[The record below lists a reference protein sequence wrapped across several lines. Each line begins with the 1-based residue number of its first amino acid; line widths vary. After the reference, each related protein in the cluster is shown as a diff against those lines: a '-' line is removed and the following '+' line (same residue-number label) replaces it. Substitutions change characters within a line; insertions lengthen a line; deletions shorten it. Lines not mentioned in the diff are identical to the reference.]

1 MKFAAGDRPG
11 SRPEGLQPFHTA
23 NSTAA
28 PSTSD
33 FALPCPRRHLGFA
46 LWIFGTIVCFGQ
58 SNTPVKSPVPSP
70 EFSVPGGIRPQPFEV
85 KLQAPS
91 APPES
96 VIRYT
101 LDGSDPT
108 QQSALYTSPLSV
120 TRSVRVKARTFSP
133 GAGASPT
140 VSQSYTL
147 LAADFQPFNSSLPLI
162 VVNTFGQPVP
172 HLTKV
177 PGSFQI
183 LEPAGGANSVT
194 GKPTWQGR
202 VEINRRGNTSRQFPK
217 HSYTLKLT
225 DDSGQSSK
233 VPLAGLPA
241 DSDWVLYAP
250 YFDRTQLRDVLA
262 YELSNQLGRYAPRTR
277 FVEVFVAGPTG
288 RMGNRDY
295 VGTYVLA
302 EKIKRGRNRV
312 NLDATEAGEA
322 SGETPGGYLFKK
334 DHVDPGE
341 IGFRTGRGL
350 HFLYVYP
357 KERDITGEQRTRL
370 VNYLNQFERTLHG
383 RNFAD
388 PNEGYAKF
396 LDVDAFID
404 HFWLVEMSKNVDGF
418 RFSAFLQLSPAG
430 KLKMGPT
437 WDWDQSFGNANFY
450 GGDSPEGWYWPH
462 IRETEIDWF
471 DQLRKD
477 PQFQQRY
484 IKRWFELRRG
494 PFATA
499 QLLRRIDALVATLGE
514 AQQRN
519 SNRWPTRRDYLDY
532 IRTMK
537 RWIQRRVDWIDRELA
552 PAPGEGSK
560 EVPDSPK

>member
-1 MKFAAGDRPG
+1 MVG
-11 SRPEGLQPFHTA
+11 
-23 NSTAA
+23 
-28 PSTSD
+28 
-33 FALPCPRRHLGFA
+33 
-46 LWIFGTIVCFGQ
+46 FGQ
-58 SNTPVKSPVPSP
+58 DNTPKKSPVPSP
-70 EFSVPGGIRPQPFEV
+70 EFSLPRGIYSQPFKVE
-85 KLQAPS
+85 LQAPN
-91 APPES
+91 APPEAT
-96 VIRYT
+96 IRYT

-108 QQSALYTSPLSV
+108 AQSALYAGPLIV
-120 TRSVRVKARTFSP
+120 ARSAILQARTFVP
-133 GAGASPT
+133 GGGFSPT
-140 VSQSYTL
+140 VSQAYTL
-147 LAADFQPFNSSLPLI
+147 LAADFQAFDSTLPLI
-162 VVNTFGQPVP
+162 VIDTFGRPIP

-183 LEPAGGANSVT
+183 FEPAGEEISVT
-194 GKPTWQGR
+194 GKATWQGR

-217 HSYTLKLT
+217 HSFTLKLVNEN
-225 DDSGQSSK
+225 GRPSK
-233 VPLAGLPA
+233 ASLAGLPE

-262 YELSNQLGRYAPRTR
+262 YELSNAIGRYAPRTR
-277 FVEVFVAGPTG
+277 FVEVFVAGTAG

-295 VGTYVLA
+295 VGVYVLE

-312 NLDATEAGEA
+312 NLDEAQIGET
-322 SGETPGGYLFKK
+322 SGEISGGYLFKM

-341 IGFRTGRGL
+341 VGFRTARGL
-350 HFLYVYP
+350 HFLYVHP
-357 KERDITGEQRTRL
+357 KERNITGEQRTRL
-370 VNYLNQFERTLHG
+370 VNDLNQFERTLHG

-418 RFSAFLQLSPAG
+418 RFSAFLHLSPGG
-430 KLKMGPT
+430 KLKMGPI

-471 DQLRKD
+471 DRLRKD

-494 PFATA
+494 PFGTA
-499 QLLRRIDALVATLGE
+499 QLLRRIDALVASLGE

-519 SNRWPTRRDYLDY
+519 SDRWPTRRDYPDY
-532 IRTMK
+532 IRQMK
-537 RWIQRRVDWIDRELA
+537 RWIQQRVDWIDHELA
-552 PAPGEGSK
+552 PIATAK
-560 EVPDSPK
+560 